1 MRYMDL
7 YRKGAT
13 GRLAAC
19 ACTNKNYT
27 SHRCLPASWLTEC
40 IEGYEATFGEK
51 EEASVLDI
59 ASMTVDVPGQTW
71 CGAADWGK
79 TWMQRTWRL

>member
-1 MRYMDL
+1 MRYIDL

-13 GRLAAC
+13 GRLASC
-19 ACTNKNYT
+19 ANKKFT

-51 EEASVLDI
+51 EEASMLDI
-59 ASMTVDVPGQTW
+59 ASVTADVPGQTW
-71 CGAADWGK
+71 
-79 TWMQRTWRL
+79 